1 MIILKKLLILLL
13 ILAAMYVAYITVNFL
28 KSKIN
33 GRKNMGSFL
42 LLLFLSFGAV
52 FLIILAFGFLLTEF
66 KDFFFTH

>member
-13 ILAAMYVAYITVNFL
+13 IVAAMYVAYIAINFL

-42 LLLFLSFGAV
+42 LLLLLSFGAV
-52 FLIILAFGFLLTEF
+52 FLIILTFGFLLTEF
-66 KDFFFTH
+66 KDFFFKH

>member
-13 ILAAMYVAYITVNFL
+13 VLAAMYVAYVAVNFL

-33 GRKNMGSFL
+33 GRKSMGFVL
-42 LLLFLSFGAV
+42 LLVFLSFGAV
-52 FLIILAFGFLLTEF
+52 FLIILTFGFLLTEF